1 MKLTRERLPLVHRL
15 VDESG
20 HLVATLDLSKL
31 EVSPVIAAALLRAH
45 DAEYGH
51 TAIETQKQAFRC
63 IRKLILCLQQSKIAF
78 QLPLPSSIA
87 SMFHDWLEASH
98 LVGSTAQS
106 HQNIVFTVLRWC
118 RRNAPEVIS
127 DNSYIGGH
135 GFARNEPEKRNGV
148 DEDSVKLILARCY
161 DEIEKI
167 EARFEFGRR
176 LVEGNYAESE
186 ENNLLSRTLIDLL
199 RIGKGRI
206 PNQHVIVNSKLSL
219 SRRVAACG
227 GLQYVRSLVYLTTG
241 DVFPFYMAVVT
252 QTGGN
257 PMAIR
262 LLELNCIEPHPLRSD
277 LEFLCWDKKRAK
289 SEQRQ
294 DYPVGKKW
302 SAPNII
308 RRLLKLN
315 ETLRMDAR
323 PSVKKQV
330 FLARGLRRDEP
341 EVPSVQSLHNYLAAF
356 VDKYEIQ
363 DFDFEDM
370 RTTVA
375 RVLHRDSHD
384 IEIPKRRLNHKN
396 VKTTSRYTS
405 IEEFP
410 LQWHDKIA
418 EFQGIL
424 IGQGGVEDVSKRNG
438 GYEGI
443 VKKTAET
450 VFGFGCRDPFAGADG
465 VTPKGTRCTNFTG
478 CSTCIG
484 SVIPLDD
491 PRVISRILAAKVAL
505 EAARQDALVH
515 GWSSRFEAVYGD
527 TLSIINTTI
536 LSSVSPVVMEKA
548 RKHMN
553 VSIIPVLE

>member
-51 TAIETQKQAFRC
+51 TAIETQKQVFRC
-63 IRKLILCLQQSKIAF
+63 VRKFILCLQQSKSAF

-106 HQNIVFTVLRWC
+106 HQNTVFTILRWC
-118 RRNAPEVIS
+118 RRNTPEVIS
-127 DNSYIGGH
+127 QNSYIGGH
-135 GFARNEPEKRNGV
+135 GFARNEPKKRDSV
-148 DEDSVKLILARCY
+148 DEDSVKIVLARCY
-161 DEIEKI
+161 EEIEKI
-167 EARFEFGRR
+167 EARLEFGRR
-176 LVEGNYAESE
+176 LVKGNYEESE
-186 ENNLLSRTLIDLL
+186 ENNVLSRTLIDLL

-206 PNQHVIVNSKLSL
+206 PNQRVIGNSKLSL
-219 SRRVAACG
+219 ARRVAACG
-227 GLQYVRSLVYLTTG
+227 GLQYIRSLVYLTTG

-262 LLELNCIEPHPLRSD
+262 LLELRCIEPHPLRSD

-294 DYPVGKKW
+294 DFPVGKRW
-302 SAPNII
+302 SAPNIV

-315 ETLRMDAR
+315 ENIRLDAR
-323 PSVKKQV
+323 SSMKSMV

-341 EVPSVQSLHNYLAAF
+341 EIPSVQSFHNYLAAF
-356 VDKYEIQ
+356 IDRYKIQ
-363 DFDFEDM
+363 EFDFEDM

-375 RVLHRDSHD
+375 RVLHGDSHD

-410 LQWHDKIA
+410 LRWHTKIT

-424 IGQGGVEDVSKRNG
+424 VSQGGAEGVSKRNG

-443 VKKTAET
+443 VRKSAET
-450 VFGFGCRDPFAGADG
+450 VFGFDCRDPYAGADG
-465 VTPKGTRCTNFTG
+465 VTPKGTRCINFTG
-478 CSTCIG
+478 CSTCAG

-505 EAARQDALVH
+505 EAAQQDALVH

-553 VSIIPVLE
+553 VSSIPVLE